1 MKIDPNLVNKYLQHP
16 VVQHRLRAHVIIN
29 RRYDVPGLA
38 ACSKNG
44 RVVYIDRDVVC
55 PNKPLV
61 DFALITKTMRDVF
74 HLHPSLAKYIA
85 VHSLMD
91 YASELKTQVKR
102 INSSRIRNLPPDLD
116 TNIFLSRHARYLR
129 NKNLAAKRKKAL
141 TMEDRKSKM
150 KGIKDVDRDLYQAR
164 LPGLL

>member
-1 MKIDPNLVNKYLQHP
+1 MQIEPHVVNKYLQHP
-16 VVQHRLRAHVIIN
+16 VVQHRLAAHVIIN
-29 RRYDVPGLA
+29 RKYDVPGLA

-61 DFALITKTMRDVF
+61 DFALVTKTLRDVF
-74 HLHPSLAKYIA
+74 HLHPSWAKYIA
-85 VHSLMD
+85 VHSLID
-91 YASELKTQVKR
+91 YATELKPQVKR

-116 TNIFLSRHARYLR
+116 MNIFLSRQVRYLR
-129 NKNLAAKRKKAL
+129 NKNLAAKRKKSL

-150 KGIKDVDRDLYQAR
+150 KGLKNNVD
-164 LPGLL
+164 